1 MSVQYRQG
9 DVLLIKL
16 TETEADA
23 LRLRERAGP
32 TKGRLILAHGEATGH
47 THSIDGATASL
58 HELRFGERYLTVWA
72 PTELTH
78 EEHAPIRLDPG
89 FYRVI
94 RQREFVPT
102 RDTDAWVRD

>member
-1 MSVQYRQG
+1 MSIQYRQG

-16 TETEADA
+16 SETDTCA
-23 LRLRERAGP
+23 LRLRERARP
-32 TKGRLILAHGEATGH
+32 TKGRLILARGEATGH
-47 THSIDGATASL
+47 SHSVDGATASL
-58 HELRFGERYLTVWA
+58 HELRFGERHLAVWA

-78 EEHAPIRLDPG
+78 EEHAPIRVDPG

-102 RDTDAWVRD
+102 RDADAWVRD

>member
-9 DVLLIKL
+9 DVLLIKVA
-16 TETEADA
+16 EAEVSA
-23 LRLRERAGP
+23 LRLRERARP
-32 TKGRLILAHGEATGH
+32 TKGRVILARGEATSH
-47 THSIDGATASL
+47 THSIDGAMASL
-58 HELRFGERYLTVWA
+58 HELQFGERYLTILV
-72 PTELTH
+72 PTDLTH

>member
-16 TETEADA
+16 AEAEADA
-23 LRLRERAGP
+23 LHLKERARP

-47 THSIDGATASL
+47 SHSIDGATASL
-58 HELRFGERYLTVWA
+58 HELRFGERHLTVWA

-78 EEHAPIRLDPG
+78 EEHAPIQLDPG

>member
-1 MSVQYRQG
+1 MRIQYRQG

-16 TETEADA
+16 PEAEADA
-23 LRLRERAGP
+23 LRLRERARP
-32 TKGRLILAHGEATGH
+32 TKGRLILAHGEAIGY

-58 HELRFGERYLTVWA
+58 HELRFEERYLTVWA

-78 EEHAPIRLDPG
+78 EEHAAIRLEAG